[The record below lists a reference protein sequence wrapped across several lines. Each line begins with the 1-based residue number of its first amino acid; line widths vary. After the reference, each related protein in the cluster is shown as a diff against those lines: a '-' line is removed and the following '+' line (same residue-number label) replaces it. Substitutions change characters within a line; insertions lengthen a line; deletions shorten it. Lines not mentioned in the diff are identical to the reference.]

1 MNFTEREMKYL
12 ENDNTSVDNAMIFKE
27 LKGLRADLAEVK
39 ANTGGERITR
49 ESILAIKDTKKRLQ
63 AINDNMELFANE
75 YCSGKYTA
83 DELKGGRR

>member
-1 MNFTEREMKYL
+1 MGFTETEKKYL
-12 ENDNTSVDNAMIFKE
+12 ENDSTSIDNAMLFREIKA
-27 LKGLRADLAEVK
+27 LRTDLAEVK

-63 AINDNMELFANE
+63 AINANMELFANE

>member
-1 MNFTEREMKYL
+1 MEFTETEKRYIED
-12 ENDNTSVDNAMIFKE
+12 ESTSPSNAILYRE
-27 LKGLRADLAEVK
+27 LKGLRSDLAEVK

-75 YCSGKYTA
+75 YCSGKFTEE
-83 DELKGGRR
+83 ELKGGRR